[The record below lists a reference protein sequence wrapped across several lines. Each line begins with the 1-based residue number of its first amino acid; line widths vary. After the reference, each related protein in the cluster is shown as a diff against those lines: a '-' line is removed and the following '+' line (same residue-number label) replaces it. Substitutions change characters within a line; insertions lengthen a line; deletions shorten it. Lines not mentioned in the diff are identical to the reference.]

1 MKIEKPVKRKYK
13 ENLLT
18 LQDLSFGI
26 QKVTLNIK
34 ELYPNQKE
42 RIQFERRLFQ
52 FLDSHSTISRIFR
65 RKGELLIYKTECI
78 IPKRKNLRL
87 PLLLLF
93 GNPALHSI
101 YSGMFFSFEGDKRE
115 HRFWRALKEADVL
128 SFKSSFYY
136 PSRKSLKNG
145 NQSRKKALYD
155 LHYYSPFRVGLATF
169 YSMPTEASSSQW
181 AGVAGLHRLFRRRAL
196 RRIAECE
203 KERVEELIQ
212 EFVSPG
218 GVVIAFQK
226 DAYLEI
232 KSSTSPDYELVKA
245 KSGKLVG
252 TCECDPNVRLFCFPP
267 TRLLQGRRSIALL
280 RAFKKSILKSHYV
293 TFIRNP

>member
-1 MKIEKPVKRKYK
+1 MQSILVDLE

-18 LQDLSFGI
+18 LQDLSIGV
-26 QKVTLNIK
+26 QQAMLNIK
-34 ELYPNQKE
+34 ELYPNIKE
-42 RIQFERRLFQ
+42 RTQFEKRLFK
-52 FLDSHSTISRIFR
+52 FLDSHSALSKIFR
-65 RKGELLIYKTECI
+65 RKGELLIYRTECI
-78 IPKRKNLRL
+78 IPKKKDLRL

-101 YSGMFFSFEGDKRE
+101 RLGMFFSFEGDKRE
-115 HRFWRALKEADVL
+115 HRFWRAIKEADFL
-128 SFKSSFYY
+128 SFESNYLSK
-136 PSRKSLKNG
+136 KSLGDHNR
-145 NQSRKKALYD
+145 SRKKAFYD
-155 LHYYSPFRVGLATF
+155 LHYTSPFKVGLATF

-181 AGVAGLHRLFRRRAL
+181 AGVAGLYKLFRRRAL

-203 KERVEELIQ
+203 KKRVDKLIQ

-232 KSSTSPDYELVKA
+232 KSSASPDYDLIKA

-267 TRLLQGRRSIALL
+267 TRLIQGRRSIALL
-280 RAFKKSILKSHYV
+280 RAFKKNI
-293 TFIRNP
+293 

>member
-1 MKIEKPVKRKYK
+1 MKTEKPMKRKDE

-18 LQDLSFGI
+18 LQDLSLGI
-26 QKVTLNIK
+26 QKVTLKIK
-34 ELYPNQKE
+34 ELYPNRKE

-52 FLDSHSTISRIFR
+52 FLDSHSALSKIFR

-78 IPKRKNLRL
+78 VPKKNDLQL

-101 YSGMFFSFEGDKRE
+101 CSGMFFSFEGDKRE
-115 HRFWRALKEADVL
+115 HRFWRALKEADFL
-128 SFKSSFYY
+128 SFKSSFNYL
-136 PSRKSLKNG
+136 SRKSLKDR
-145 NQSRKKALYD
+145 NQSRKKALHD
-155 LHYYSPFRVGLATF
+155 LHYTSPFRIGLATF

-181 AGVAGLHRLFRRRAL
+181 AGVAGLYRLFRKRAL
-196 RRIAECE
+196 QRIAEWE
-203 KERVEELIQ
+203 KKRVEKLIQ
-212 EFVSPG
+212 EFVSPR

-232 KSSTSPDYELVKA
+232 KSSASPDYNLIKA
-245 KSGKLVG
+245 KSGKLVR

-267 TRLLQGRRSIALL
+267 TRLLQGKRSIVLL
-280 RAFKKSILKSHYV
+280 RAFKKSILKSH
-293 TFIRNP
+293 